1 MRHHPFAVL
10 TACAGSARLGLVL
23 LGALFGPSP
32 AQAQRVVT
40 IPVNIESVPPGAT
53 VYVDSPDSTPVGV
66 TPITA
71 ARIASGSHTL
81 IFRLAN
87 YEEARLVVTVARRR
101 ETFRA
106 VLRALGSVE
115 VSAANEGARGATVTV
130 DGQPVAGGILQMVPL
145 RVDNLPPGRHQ
156 IRAMREGYNAF
167 EQWVE
172 VQGGQVVRVPI
183 ILERAA
189 PTTGSI
195 LVTADVE
202 GAAIYVDGRP
212 TGLVTTA
219 VIDDVPAGNHT
230 VEIRPSEGEPF
241 SQVIVVEAGRRAEVR
256 ARVRPQ
262 VQAATTGTIAV
273 LVDQTG
279 ALVRIN
285 GTGLPPGSY
294 TREGLPPGTYV
305 VQVLLE
311 GYEPFRREVT
321 VTAGQTTTVDVS
333 LTATQAPP
341 GPISIRTN
349 VPGARV
355 FIDDSEFS
363 TPYVARD
370 PAGGSH
376 AIRVVAEGYREQ
388 SFTCNNANGSQDC
401 SREITLEAQQVGLRV
416 ALTHSLRPA
425 ITARLF
431 LDDTDIGP
439 VPYDG
444 NIGIGSHII
453 SVRAEGYQNFE
464 QQVNVQLGE
473 GDMQMEVTLV
483 DSSDV
488 AAAAA
493 TTHSA
498 LPVPINHPMI
508 DASIG
513 WPYFLELRLGI
524 GVHELVDAGFAIR
537 TFGRLTEFE
546 GRVRFGTQLGDIR
559 QLAAGAQLR
568 FGGGIGPDTTTGVP
582 NYNRTDATNRGIC
595 DPASMTPVDLQ
606 SAMARGTCSN
616 QDQDPTAPLGGRRT
630 FSTGV
635 NTFFLSLDANISLI
649 LEPVATV
656 TLWLGL
662 DLSSDQYA
670 GHARDSSSYA
680 DWGPSADRI
689 CREPTGTATSLECGR
704 QDMGRLRLGGSIE
717 FNIDRNWGVWG
728 IFEGVLWQSSDH
740 RRIYSDIVGQAVD
753 LRIYPRLG
761 FTYKF

>member
-1 MRHHPFAVL
+1 MRNAL
-10 TACAGSARLGLVL
+10 RALAAGAALGLAVVL
-23 LGALFGPSP
+23 STFAAS
-32 AQAQRVVT
+32 AAHAQRVVT

-71 ARIASGSHTL
+71 ARIPSGSHTL

-115 VSAANEGARGATVTV
+115 VSAANEGARGASVTV
-130 DGQPVAGGILQMVPL
+130 DGQPVAGGVLQMVPL

-183 ILERAA
+183 ILERSA

-195 LVTADVE
+195 LVAADVE
-202 GAAIYVDGRP
+202 GAPIFIDGRP

-230 VEIRPSEGEPF
+230 VEVRPSDGTPY
-241 SQVIVVEAGRRAEVR
+241 SQTIVVEAGRRAEVR

-262 VQAATTGTIAV
+262 IVAATTGTIAV

-285 GTGLPPGSY
+285 GEGLPPGSY
-294 TREGLPPGTYV
+294 TREGLTAGTYV

-321 VTAGQTTTVDVS
+321 VTVGQTTTVDVS
-333 LTATQAPP
+333 LVAIQAPP
-341 GPISIRTN
+341 GPISLRVN
-349 VPGARV
+349 VPGARIFV
-355 FIDDSEFS
+355 DDNEYSA
-363 TPYVARD
+363 PYVARD

-376 AIRVVAEGYREQ
+376 AIRIVADGYREQ
-388 SFTCNNANGSQDC
+388 SFTCNNTNGSTDC
-401 SREITLEAQQVGLRV
+401 NRDITLEAQQVGLRV
-416 ALTHSLRPA
+416 ALAHSLRPA

-431 LDDTDIGP
+431 VDDADIGP

-453 SVRAEGYQNFE
+453 AVRAEGYQTFE

-473 GDMQMEVTLV
+473 GDVQMEISLV
-483 DSSDV
+483 DSSDI

-498 LPVPINHPMI
+498 LPVPLNHPMV

-524 GVHELVDAGFAIR
+524 GVHELFDAGFAVR

-568 FGGGIGPDTTTGVP
+568 FGGGIGPDTSVQTPDYRTPGGALPAGV
-582 NYNRTDATNRGIC
+582 C
-595 DPASMTPVDLQ
+595 DPSLASVPAGSQCANQNLDPRTA
-606 SAMARGTCSN
+606 SGTLANSV
-616 QDQDPTAPLGGRRT
+616 
-630 FSTGV
+630 GV

-656 TLWLGL
+656 TLWLGM
-662 DLSSDQYA
+662 DLSTDQYA
-670 GHARDSSSYA
+670 GHARDSAVYA
-680 DWGPSADRI
+680 DFGPSGDRI
-689 CREPTGTATSLECGR
+689 CRTPGMTGGPMIGISCGR
-704 QDMGRLRLGGSIE
+704 QDMARLRLGGAIE

-728 IFEGVLWQSSDH
+728 VFEGVLAQSPDH
-740 RRIYSDIVGQAVD
+740 RRVYSDIIGQATD
-753 LRIYPRLG
+753 IRIYPRLG
-761 FTYKF
+761 LTYKF

>member
-1 MRHHPFAVL
+1 MRTHPFAVL
-10 TACAGSARLGLVL
+10 TACAALGLA
-23 LGALFGPSP
+23 LGLSLFTSD
-32 AQAQRVVT
+32 AHAQRVVT

-53 VYVDSPDSTPVGV
+53 VYVDSPDTTPVGV

-156 IRAMREGYNAF
+156 IRAMRDGFNAF

-172 VQGGQVVRVPI
+172 VQGGEVVRVPI

-195 LVTADVE
+195 LVAADIE
-202 GAAIYVDGRP
+202 GAPIFLDGRP

-230 VEIRPSEGEPF
+230 IEVRPSEGQPF
-241 SQVIVVEAGRRAEVR
+241 SQTIVVEAGRRAEVR
-256 ARVRPQ
+256 AHVRPT

-273 LVDQTG
+273 LVDQSG

-285 GTGLPPGSY
+285 GTNLPPGTYS
-294 TREGLPPGTYV
+294 REGLPPGSYV

-311 GYEPFRREVT
+311 GFEPFRREVT
-321 VTAGQTTTVDVS
+321 VTAGQTTTVDVA
-333 LTATQAPP
+333 LTGIQAPP
-341 GPISIRTN
+341 GPISIRVN

-355 FIDDSEFS
+355 FVDDHEFS

-376 AIRVVAEGYREQ
+376 AIRVTADGYREQ
-388 SFTCNNANGSQDC
+388 SFTCNNTNGSQDC
-401 SREITLEAQQVGLRV
+401 SRDITLEAQQVGLRV
-416 ALTHSLRPA
+416 AITHSLRPGVQG
-425 ITARLF
+425 RLF
-431 LDDTDIGP
+431 VDDADVGP

-453 SVRAEGYQNFE
+453 SVRAEGYQAFE

-473 GDMQMEVTLV
+473 GDVQMEVTLV

-488 AAAAA
+488 AAAAS

-498 LPVPINHPMI
+498 LPTPINHPMI

-524 GVHELVDAGFAIR
+524 GVHELIDAGFAVR

-568 FGGGIGPDTTTGVP
+568 FGGGIGPDTTVRAPHYGTTLPAGVC
-582 NYNRTDATNRGIC
+582 N
-595 DPASMTPVDLQ
+595 PVD
-606 SAMARGTCSN
+606 AMAPAGSRQCAN
-616 QDQDPTAPLGGRRT
+616 QDLDPTTNMADPSFT
-630 FSTGV
+630 SGV
-635 NTFFLSLDANISLI
+635 NTFFLSLDANVSLI
-649 LEPVATV
+649 LEPLATV
-656 TLWLGL
+656 TLWLGM
-662 DLSSDQYA
+662 DLSTDQYA
-670 GHARDSSSYA
+670 GHARDSSAFA
-680 DWGPSADRI
+680 DFGPSADRI
-689 CREPTGTATSLECGR
+689 CHTAGMTGGPMIGINCGR
-704 QDMGRLRLGGSIE
+704 QDMARLRLGGSIE

-728 IFEGVLWQSSDH
+728 IFEGVLAQSADH
-740 RRIYSDIVGQAVD
+740 RRVYSDIIGQATD
-753 LRIYPRLG
+753 IRIYPRLG
-761 FTYKF
+761 LTYKF

>member
-1 MRHHPFAVL
+1 MRNALRVL
-10 TACAGSARLGLVL
+10 AAGAIVSLALVL
-23 LGALFGPSP
+23 SNFAAS
-32 AQAQRVVT
+32 AAHAQRVVM

-71 ARIASGSHTL
+71 ARVPSGSHTL

-106 VLRALGSVE
+106 VLRALGSIE
-115 VSAANEGARGATVTV
+115 VSAANEGARGASVTV

-156 IRAMREGYNAF
+156 IRAMREGFNAF

-183 ILERAA
+183 ILERSA

-195 LVTADVE
+195 LVAADVE
-202 GAAIYVDGRP
+202 GAPIFIDGRP

-230 VEIRPSEGEPF
+230 VEVRPSDGTPYT
-241 SQVIVVEAGRRAEVR
+241 QTIVVEAGRRAEVR

-262 VQAATTGTIAV
+262 IVAASTGTIAV

-285 GTGLPPGSY
+285 GEGLPPGSY
-294 TREGLPPGTYV
+294 TRDSLTAGTYV

-321 VTAGQTTTVDVS
+321 VTVGQTTTVDVS
-333 LTATQAPP
+333 LVAIQAPP
-341 GPISIRTN
+341 GPISLRVN
-349 VPGARV
+349 VPGARIFV
-355 FIDDSEFS
+355 DDSEYS
-363 TPYVARD
+363 APYVARD

-376 AIRVVAEGYREQ
+376 AVRITADGYREQ
-388 SFTCNNANGSQDC
+388 SFTCNNSNGSTDC
-401 SREITLEAQQVGLRV
+401 NRDVTLEAQQVGLRV

-431 LDDTDIGP
+431 VDANDIGP
-439 VPYDG
+439 VPFDG

-453 SVRAEGYQNFE
+453 AVRAEGYQTFE

-473 GDMQMEVTLV
+473 GDVQMEISLV
-483 DSSDV
+483 DSSDI

-498 LPVPINHPMI
+498 LPVPLNHPMV

-524 GVHELVDAGFAIR
+524 GVHELFDAGFAVR

-568 FGGGIGPDTTTGVP
+568 FGGGIGPDMTVRQPIYSGTS
-582 NYNRTDATNRGIC
+582 GIC
-595 DPASMTPVDLQ
+595 NPVD
-606 SAMARGTCSN
+606 SSTPAGTMCAN
-616 QDQDPTAPLGGRRT
+616 QDQDPRT
-630 FSTGV
+630 DNGTTSYSFGV

-656 TLWLGL
+656 TLWLGM
-662 DLSSDQYA
+662 DLSTDQYA
-670 GHARDSSSYA
+670 GHARDSSAYA
-680 DWGPSADRI
+680 DFGPGGDRI
-689 CREPTGTATSLECGR
+689 CRTPGMTGGPMIGISCGR
-704 QDMGRLRLGGSIE
+704 QDMARMRLGGAIE

-728 IFEGVLWQSSDH
+728 VFEGVLAQSPDH
-740 RRIYSDIVGQAVD
+740 RRVYSDIIGQATD
-753 LRIYPRLG
+753 IRIYPRLG
-761 FTYKF
+761 LTYKF

>member
-1 MRHHPFAVL
+1 MRRTTLPVL
-10 TACAGSARLGLVL
+10 AAACMAFGLLALGTVTSTAH
-23 LGALFGPSP
+23 
-32 AQAQRVVT
+32 AQRVVQ

-53 VYVDSPDSTPVGV
+53 VYVDSPDSTPLGV

-71 ARIASGSHTL
+71 ARVGSGSHTL

-115 VSAANEGARGATVTV
+115 VSAANEGARGASVTV
-130 DGQPVAGGILQMVPL
+130 DGQPVAGGVLQMLPL

-156 IRAMREGYNAF
+156 IRASREGYNPF

-183 ILERAA
+183 ILERSA

-202 GAAIYVDGRP
+202 GAPIFIDGRP

-230 VEIRPSEGEPF
+230 VEIRASDAEPF

-262 VQAATTGTIAV
+262 VVAATTGTIAV

-311 GYEPFRREVT
+311 GYEPFRREVS
-321 VTAGQTTTVDVS
+321 VTAGQTTTVDVA
-333 LTATQAPP
+333 LVAIQAPP
-341 GPISIRTN
+341 GPISLRVN

-355 FIDDSEFS
+355 FVDDTEYS

-370 PAGGSH
+370 PAGGNH
-376 AIRVVAEGYREQ
+376 AIRVTADGYREQ
-388 SFTCNNANGSQDC
+388 SFTCNNSNGSQDC
-401 SREITLEAQQVGLRV
+401 SRDITLEAQQVGLRV
-416 ALTHSLRPA
+416 ALTHSLRPEVQG
-425 ITARLF
+425 RLF
-431 LDDTDIGP
+431 VDDTDIGP

-453 SVRAEGYQNFE
+453 SVRAEGYQPFE

-473 GDMQMEVTLV
+473 GDVQMEVTLV
-483 DSSDV
+483 DSSEI
-488 AAAAA
+488 AASAS

-498 LPVPINHPMI
+498 LPTPINHPMI

-513 WPYFLELRLGI
+513 WPHFLELRLGI
-524 GVHELVDAGFAIR
+524 GVHELVDAGFSIR
-537 TFGRLTEFE
+537 TFGRVTEFE
-546 GRVRFGTQLGDIR
+546 GRARIGTRIGDIR
-559 QLAAGAQLR
+559 QLAVGGQLR
-568 FGGGIGPDTTTGVP
+568 FGGGIGPDVSLRRPFYGTGTGGMPPTGV
-582 NYNRTDATNRGIC
+582 C
-595 DPASMTPVDLQ
+595 DPTSTT
-606 SAMARGTCSN
+606 ARTLCAN
-616 QDQDPTAPLGGRRT
+616 QDLDPSASPATPTPFA
-630 FSTGV
+630 SQGV
-635 NTFFLSLDANISLI
+635 NTFFLSLEGNISLL
-649 LEPVATV
+649 LEPLATV

-662 DLSSDQYA
+662 DMHTDQYA
-670 GHARDSSSYA
+670 AHARDSSVYA
-680 DWGPSADRI
+680 DFGPSGDRI
-689 CREPTGTATSLECGR
+689 CREPTVAGTLALSCGR
-704 QDMGRLRLGGSIE
+704 QDMARLRLGGVIE
-717 FNIDRNWGVWG
+717 FNIDRNWGTWLL
-728 IFEGVLWQSSDH
+728 FEGVLWQANDH
-740 RRIYSDIVGQAVD
+740 RRMYSDIIGQAPD
-753 LRIYPRLG
+753 IRIYPRLG
-761 FTYKF
+761 LTYKF

>member
-1 MRHHPFAVL
+1 MRHHSFAVFATWAAFGL
-10 TACAGSARLGLVL
+10 ALGLVL
-23 LGALFGPSP
+23 FGASP
-32 AQAQRVVT
+32 AHAQRVVT

-71 ARIASGSHTL
+71 ARVASGSHTL

-156 IRAMREGYNAF
+156 IRATREGYNAF
-167 EQWVE
+167 EQWVD

-202 GAAIYVDGRP
+202 GAAIYLDGRP

-230 VEIRPSEGEPF
+230 VEIRPSEGDPF

-285 GTGLPPGSY
+285 GTALPPGSY

-321 VTAGQTTTVDVS
+321 VTAGQTTTVDVT

-370 PAGGSH
+370 PAGGNH
-376 AIRVVAEGYREQ
+376 AVRVVAEGYREQ
-388 SFTCNNANGSQDC
+388 SFTCNNTNGSQDC

-425 ITARLF
+425 VTARLF
-431 LDDTDIGP
+431 VDDADVGP

-453 SVRAEGYQNFE
+453 SVRAEGYQTFE

-473 GDMQMEVTLV
+473 GDVQMEVTLV

-524 GVHELVDAGFAIR
+524 GVHELVDAGFAVR

-568 FGGGIGPDTTTGVP
+568 FGGGIGPDTTVRQPTYPGRMG
-582 NYNRTDATNRGIC
+582 NNIC
-595 DPASMTPVDLQ
+595 DPQRTDRAY
-606 SAMARGTCSN
+606 AIGTNDPQQACIN
-616 QDQDPTAPLGGRRT
+616 QDLDPGDGVSSPLPY
-630 FSTGV
+630 GV

-656 TLWLGL
+656 TLWLGM
-662 DLSSDQYA
+662 DLSTDQYA

-689 CREPTGTATSLECGR
+689 CRAAGTPGGPTVGLSCSR
-704 QDMGRLRLGGSIE
+704 QDMARMRLGGAIE
-717 FNIDRNWGVWG
+717 FNVDRNWGVWG
-728 IFEGVLWQSSDH
+728 IFEGVLAQTPDH
-740 RRIYSDIVGQAVD
+740 RRVYSDIIGQATD
-753 LRIYPRLG
+753 IRIYPRLG

>member
-1 MRHHPFAVL
+1 MR
-10 TACAGSARLGLVL
+10 TSLVRASQAL
-23 LGALFGPSP
+23 LCTLAAAWVALAAPSLAA
-32 AQAQRVVT
+32 AQAQ

-53 VYVDSPDSTPVGV
+53 VYLDTPDGTPLGV

-71 ARIASGSHTL
+71 ARIRAGSHTL

-87 YEEARLVVTVARRR
+87 YEEARLVVNVARRR

-106 VLRALGSVE
+106 VLRALGSIE
-115 VSAANEGARGATVTV
+115 VSAANEGARGASVTV
-130 DGQPVAGGILQMVPL
+130 DGQPVAGGILQMMPL

-156 IRAMREGYNAF
+156 IRSTREGYNPF

-183 ILERAA
+183 IMERAA

-195 LVTADVE
+195 LVTADLE
-202 GAAIYVDGRP
+202 GAPIFIDGRP

-241 SQVIVVEAGRRAEVR
+241 SQTIVVEAGRRAEVR

-262 VQAATTGTIAV
+262 VVAATTGTIAV

-294 TREGLPPGTYV
+294 TREGLPPGSYV

-311 GYEPFRREVT
+311 GYEPFRREVS
-321 VTAGQTTTVDVS
+321 VTAGQTTTVDVA
-333 LTATQAPP
+333 LTPIQAPP
-341 GPISIRTN
+341 GPISIRVN

-355 FIDDSEFS
+355 FVDDTEYSA
-363 TPYVARD
+363 PYVARD
-370 PAGGSH
+370 PAGGNH

-388 SFTCNNANGSQDC
+388 SFTCSNVGGAQDC
-401 SREITLEAQQVGLRV
+401 NRDVTLEAQQVGLRV
-416 ALTHSLRPA
+416 ALTHSLRPGIA
-425 ITARLF
+425 ARLF
-431 LDDTDIGP
+431 VDDADIGP

-453 SVRAEGYQNFE
+453 SVRAEGYQSFE

-473 GDMQMEVTLV
+473 GDVNMEITLV
-483 DSSDV
+483 DSSEI
-488 AAAAA
+488 AAAGS

-498 LPVPINHPMI
+498 LPTPLDHPMI
-508 DASIG
+508 DASLG

-537 TFGRLTEFE
+537 TFGRITEFE
-546 GRVRFGTQLGDIR
+546 GRARIGARVVRQVALG
-559 QLAAGAQLR
+559 GQLR
-568 FGGGIGPDTTTGVP
+568 FGGGIGPDVTVRQPG
-582 NYNRTDATNRGIC
+582 YTDISNRGIC
-595 DPASMTPVDLQ
+595 NPSPTFPNPVDLDTGLT
-606 SAMARGTCSN
+606 RTTCDN
-616 QDQDPTAPLGGRRT
+616 QNQDPTALGTARPY
-630 FSTGV
+630 SVGV
-635 NTFFLSLDANISLI
+635 NNFFLSLEGNVSLL
-649 LEPVATV
+649 LEPLATV
-656 TLWLGL
+656 TLWLAL
-662 DLSSDQYA
+662 DLHTDQYA
-670 GHARDSSSYA
+670 GHARDSSAYA
-680 DWGPSADRI
+680 DWGPGADRI
-689 CREPTGTATSLECGR
+689 CREPTGMATSLSCGR
-704 QDMGRLRLGGSIE
+704 QDMARLRLGGAVE
-717 FNIDRNWGVWG
+717 FNIDRNWGVFG
-728 IFEGVLWQSSDH
+728 IFEGILAQSPDH
-740 RRIYSDIVGQAVD
+740 RRLYSDIIGQATD
-753 LRIYPRLG
+753 IRIYPRLG

>member
-1 MRHHPFAVL
+1 MRKAL
-10 TACAGSARLGLVL
+10 WALAGSLGL
-23 LGALFGPSP
+23 ALVMAFAAST
-32 AQAQRVVT
+32 AHAQRVIT

-71 ARIASGSHTL
+71 ARVPRGAHTL

-87 YEEARLVVTVARRR
+87 YEEARLSVNVARRR

-106 VLRALGSVE
+106 VLRALGSIE
-115 VSAANEGARGATVTV
+115 VSAANEGARGASVTV
-130 DGQPVAGGILQMVPL
+130 DGQPVAGGILQTVPL

-156 IRAMREGYNAF
+156 IRAMRDGFNQF

-183 ILERAA
+183 ILERSA

-195 LVTADVE
+195 LVAADVE
-202 GAAIYVDGRP
+202 GAPIFIDGRP

-219 VIDDVPAGNHT
+219 VIDDVPAGNHV
-230 VEIRPSEGEPF
+230 VEVRPSDGTPF
-241 SQVIVVEAGRRAEVR
+241 TQTIVVEAGRRAEVR

-262 VQAATTGTIAV
+262 VVTPTTGTVAV
-273 LVDQTG
+273 LVDHAG

-285 GTGLPPGSY
+285 GES
-294 TREGLPPGTYV
+294 LPPGTYTRDGLAAGSYV

-311 GYEPFRREVT
+311 GFEPFRREVQVT
-321 VTAGQTTTVDVS
+321 VGQTTTVDVA
-333 LTATQAPP
+333 LVAIQAPP
-341 GPISIRTN
+341 GPISLRVN
-349 VPGARV
+349 VPGARIFV
-355 FIDDSEFS
+355 DDNEYSA
-363 TPYVARD
+363 PYVARD

-376 AIRVVAEGYREQ
+376 AIRVIAEGYREQ
-388 SFTCNNANGSQDC
+388 SFTCNNSNGSTDC
-401 SREITLEAQQVGLRV
+401 NRDITLEAQQVGLRV

-431 LDDTDIGP
+431 VDDNDIGP

-453 SVRAEGYQNFE
+453 SVRAEGYQSFE

-473 GDMQMEVTLV
+473 GDVQMEISLV
-483 DSSDV
+483 DSSDIQ
-488 AAAAA
+488 AAAA

-498 LPVPINHPMI
+498 LPVPLNHPMV

-513 WPYFLELRLGI
+513 WPYFVELRLGI
-524 GVHELVDAGFAIR
+524 GVHELFDAGFAVR

-568 FGGGIGPDTTTGVP
+568 FGGGIGPDTTVRQGIYSGTS
-582 NYNRTDATNRGIC
+582 GIC
-595 DPASMTPVDLQ
+595 NPADSSTPP
-606 SAMARGTCSN
+606 GTMCAN
-616 QDQDPTAPLGGRRT
+616 QDQDPRT
-630 FSTGV
+630 DNATTSYSFGV

-649 LEPVATV
+649 LEPIATV
-656 TLWLGL
+656 TLWLGM
-662 DLSSDQYA
+662 DLSTDQYA
-670 GHARDSSSYA
+670 GHARDSSAYA
-680 DWGPSADRI
+680 DFGPSGDRI
-689 CREPTGTATSLECGR
+689 CRVPGMTGGPMIGISCSR
-704 QDMGRLRLGGSIE
+704 QDMARMRLGGAIE

-728 IFEGVLWQSSDH
+728 VFEGVLAQSSDH
-740 RRIYSDIVGQAVD
+740 RRVYSDIIGQATD
-753 LRIYPRLG
+753 IRIYPRLG
-761 FTYKF
+761 LTYKF

>member
-1 MRHHPFAVL
+1 M
-10 TACAGSARLGLVL
+10 
-23 LGALFGPSP
+23 
-32 AQAQRVVT
+32 

-53 VYVDSPDSTPVGV
+53 VYVDSPDGTPVGI

-71 ARIASGSHTL
+71 ARIPSGSHTL

-106 VLRALGSVE
+106 VLRALGSIE
-115 VSAANEGARGATVTV
+115 VSAANEGARGASVTV
-130 DGQPVAGGILQMVPL
+130 DGQPVAGGVLQMVPL

-183 ILERAA
+183 ILERSA

-195 LVTADVE
+195 LVAADVE
-202 GAAIYVDGRP
+202 GAPIFIDGRP

-230 VEIRPSEGEPF
+230 VEVRPSDGTPY
-241 SQVIVVEAGRRAEVR
+241 SQTIVVEAGRRAEVR

-262 VQAATTGTIAV
+262 IVAATTGTIAV

-285 GTGLPPGSY
+285 GEGLPPGSY
-294 TREGLPPGTYV
+294 TREGLTAGTYV

-311 GYEPFRREVT
+311 GYEPFRREVSVT
-321 VTAGQTTTVDVS
+321 VGQTTTVDVS
-333 LTATQAPP
+333 LVAIQAPP
-341 GPISIRTN
+341 GPISLRVN
-349 VPGARV
+349 VPGARIFV
-355 FIDDSEFS
+355 DDNEYSA
-363 TPYVARD
+363 PYVARD

-376 AIRVVAEGYREQ
+376 AIRIIADGYREQ
-388 SFTCNNANGSQDC
+388 SFTCNNSNGSTDC
-401 SREITLEAQQVGLRV
+401 NRDITLEAQQVGLRV
-416 ALTHSLRPA
+416 AITHSLRPG
-425 ITARLF
+425 IQARLAI
-431 LDDTDIGP
+431 DDNEIGP

-444 NIGIGSHII
+444 TIGIGSHII
-453 SVRAEGYQNFE
+453 SVRAEGYQTFE

-473 GDMQMEVTLV
+473 GDVQMEITLV
-483 DSSDV
+483 DSSDI

-498 LPVPINHPMI
+498 LPVPLNHPMV

-524 GVHELVDAGFAIR
+524 GVHELVDAGFSVR

-568 FGGGIGPDTTTGVP
+568 FGGGIGPDTTTGVAT
-582 NYNRTDATNRGIC
+582 YNRTDATNRGIC
-595 DPASMTPVDLQ
+595 DPGSNTPVDLA
-606 SAMARGTCSN
+606 SAMSRTACSN
-616 QDQDPTAPLGGRRT
+616 QDQDPTQPVGGRRT

-656 TLWLGL
+656 TLWLGM
-662 DLSSDQYA
+662 DLSTDQYA

-689 CREPTGTATSLECGR
+689 CTEPTGSTTTLDCGR
-704 QDMGRLRLGGSIE
+704 QDMGRLRLGGAIE
-717 FNIDRNWGVWG
+717 FNVDRNWGVWG
-728 IFEGVLWQSSDH
+728 VFEGVLWQSSDH
-740 RRIYSDIVGQAVD
+740 RRVYSDIVGQAVD

-761 FTYKF
+761 LTYKF